1 MDQATRTAGLD
12 HRLSSYL
19 TNEDVNPNVANNGKK
34 RKLPAEVLEEL
45 GFRSSKQ
52 KCHKETV
59 AAQCDSLPTEMWQEG
74 DNHGHKYARK
84 VVFNAD
90 EEVESAHD
98 SNNIDVDSCTTCTGT
113 IASVDSKSSG
123 NEAST
128 SCSVSGSS
136 GIRYVL
142 CSDNEMNVNVAF
154 HRDVTAGS
162 EQPCLYQEDTV
173 FNDIDE
179 VVKHGRS
186 HYISSG
192 CDHAGN
198 QLVDDEL
205 EDFLYSS
212 GLNPNMYML
221 SSHIWN
227 TDEEAQSGKPKP
239 TIDQEFEQYFSS
251 LML

>member
-1 MDQATRTAGLD
+1 MDQARRTAGLD

-74 DNHGHKYARK
+74 DNHGHKYAGK
-84 VVFNAD
+84 EVFNAE

-98 SNNIDVDSCTTCTGT
+98 SNSIDVDSYTGT

-128 SCSVSGSS
+128 SWSVSGSS
-136 GIRYVL
+136 GIRNVL
-142 CSDNEMNVNVAF
+142 CSDNETNVSVAF
-154 HRDVTAGS
+154 HRDVTAGR
-162 EQPCLYQEDTV
+162 EQHCLYQEDTV
-173 FNDIDE
+173 SNDIDE

-186 HYISSG
+186 QYISSG
-192 CDHAGN
+192 CDQAGN

-205 EDFLYSS
+205 DFLYSS
-212 GLNPNMYML
+212 GLDPNMYML
-221 SSHIWN
+221 SSHRWN
-227 TDEEAQSGKPKP
+227 TDEVPSRHPWMV
-239 TIDQEFEQYFSS
+239 
-251 LML
+251 LV